1 MALGVPTM
9 IIQAIFCLLLVDVPG
24 TLSADVSV
32 QLSKSFGGP
41 HGTEFSDQ
49 ASVSAGQTI
58 GSITIRA
65 GERVDGIALEVK
77 SPKAATFSHGGSDG
91 RANTLTLAADEYI
104 TSMEAHWGEKKG
116 RTRIFYLSFGTSA
129 GNSVSGG
136 SQTDSKNTV
145 KAPEGFQLGGFFGQ
159 GGAEID
165 KLGAIW
171 TRISAEAPATEA
183 PAPAAAPA
191 PAPATSTS
199 GSSSAASSSSAEA
212 SVADSSAG
220 STDASEATS
229 MESSTDVSES
239 GPASAAAT
247 TATKRRRKS
256 ALSADTSESTQLE
269 SSTGASESGP
279 PTSGKAAKPTKT
291 RKRPS
296 VSESADSYTDT
307 SESGS
312 DAAASVK
319 ASKPRKTRKRPL
331 ADASESTST
340 DSSSD
345 VLDSGSAAVSGKTT
359 KLKTRKRPTVSSEST
374 SLESSADGSDSAA
387 VSGKGTNPIKTR
399 KRPTV
404 SSEATSL
411 ESSSDGSDSGPGKT
425 TKPTKTRKRPTVS
438 SESTSLESSADGSD
452 SGFAASGK
460 VTKRTKTRKRPT
472 GASGDASESTEG
484 SASEAGEVSTDSSA
498 STSSSE
504 ASADVSSTAS
514 AESSA
519 AGSTES
525 TSAAASTD
533 SSAAESAPAS
543 TDSSAAGSAAE
554 SGAGSVVASTAAS
567 AAEPAAS
574 SMAGSA
580 SGSTAPV
587 PAGTEAPAGPTMS
600 VKDSVQ
606 LSESFGGPHGMD
618 FSDKNLVNSG
628 QTVSSISIY
637 RGERLDGISL
647 AISSPKTLT
656 FTHGGTGGEQK
667 TLKLGPG
674 EYIKS
679 MEVHWGKKSGRT
691 RIFYVNFVTSAGNS
705 LAGGSMTDDKST
717 VTAPEGFQ
725 LAGFFGK
732 DGKEIDS
739 LGAVWAYIELVTP
752 APTPAPA
759 PVKDEDSPG
768 TVAPADIAGS
778 LSEVKTKENKRA
790 VQLSDPFG
798 GPHGEQFSDQ
808 LAVTSGMT
816 VSSVTILAGARV
828 DGLKL
833 QVSAPK
839 EMTFTHG
846 GTGGK
851 ANTLALEPGEYITTM
866 EAHWGQKGGHTRIFY
881 LSLGTSKGNKV
892 SGGSQTKE
900 KGSLTAPKGY
910 QLGGFFGRYGDEID
924 LIGAVWSSI
933 AAVNETVSPPVSAD
947 EDIVLSQLF
956 GGPHGNAF
964 SDINKIKF
972 GQTATSLTLRSNKR
986 VDAVTLQVTSPAD
999 LTFSHGGKGGTEQTL
1014 ILGSGEF
1021 INSMEAHWEKQ
1032 GSHTR
1037 VFYLSFTT
1045 SEGKTISGGTKTDKT
1060 GTATAPEGFMLSGF
1074 YGRAADEVDQLGAI
1088 WTRMSAKNIELTDP
1102 SGVGN
1107 NTYGTTIRNWVGP
1120 NIGKSTD
1127 TSCYRKTADF
1137 DSSNICPLGYGKDGY
1152 DCITQCPI
1160 SYPVTCGLECL
1171 PQNDDCALAV
1181 LHKIGSVVAVALNAA
1196 SGGVFGQILAAYKIT
1211 KWAVTCVANIVQVIR
1226 GLIFYL
1232 RYRQTS
1238 APQDDTAELLTVAY
1252 QADVVLFDLPI
1263 AVCNCLGIPVPAGA
1277 MFADTV
1283 LIIVEGIVKQAIT
1296 NGDEIISTG
1305 ANVMNLLTGNEM
1317 VNKSATTV
1325 DELQDIIDKNSSC
1338 GWELKRLTDRVTRA
1352 VLKYRNVSDNVDDIR
1367 VKVYR
1372 SSIVL
1377 NDIPI
1382 VTNNCMGELLA
1393 TKTEMVAYETRD
1405 LLRKTFGV
1413 IVDQLIDTGKTD
1425 MGKDVAENE
1434 YMLQVANMGLV
1445 VLSTVDPTG
1454 IAYMA
1459 SQFVQ
1464 PICGPTA
1471 YVGEIDDGTLFDAL
1485 GLTTVDEAFAGSYGS
1500 YTHAGDGVV
1509 HIIFESV
1516 DTKDVTVVVHSGGD
1530 GYTKVDVGAGDTVT
1544 WDSTFPQLE
1553 DKTLYLDRWRP
1564 GLMGLPG
1571 KGGGSLL
1578 MWIPRSSEGGHIT
1591 MHVRINP
1598 S

>member
-1 MALGVPTM
+1 MRSLHVTST
-9 IIQAIFCLLLVDVPG
+9 LLLVLAWVFVLVVTG
-24 TLSADVSV
+24 TLSAGDSV
-32 QLSKSFGGP
+32 QLSESFGGP

-77 SPKAATFSHGGSDG
+77 GPTAAIFSHGGSSG

-104 TSMEAHWGEKKG
+104 SSMEAHWGEKKG

-159 GGAEID
+159 DGDEID

-183 PAPAAAPA
+183 PVTEAPTAAPA
-191 PAPATSTS
+191 PVPATSTS
-199 GSSSAASSSSAEA
+199 GSTSSSVE
-212 SVADSSAG
+212 ADSSMGSAAEVAKPKKTGKPPTESLVIESADASASAGGVVKPKKSGKRPTTSTAASADESAATSEAESGEG
-220 STDASEATS
+220 STDASAAASAKPSTS
-229 MESSTDVSES
+229 GSTEPASTDVS
-239 GPASAAAT
+239 T
-247 TATKRRRKS
+247 
-256 ALSADTSESTQLE
+256 
-269 SSTGASESGP
+269 
-279 PTSGKAAKPTKT
+279 
-291 RKRPS
+291 
-296 VSESADSYTDT
+296 
-307 SESGS
+307 
-312 DAAASVK
+312 
-319 ASKPRKTRKRPL
+319 
-331 ADASESTST
+331 
-340 DSSSD
+340 
-345 VLDSGSAAVSGKTT
+345 
-359 KLKTRKRPTVSSEST
+359 
-374 SLESSADGSDSAA
+374 
-387 VSGKGTNPIKTR
+387 
-399 KRPTV
+399 
-404 SSEATSL
+404 
-411 ESSSDGSDSGPGKT
+411 
-425 TKPTKTRKRPTVS
+425 
-438 SESTSLESSADGSD
+438 
-452 SGFAASGK
+452 
-460 VTKRTKTRKRPT
+460 
-472 GASGDASESTEG
+472 
-484 SASEAGEVSTDSSA
+484 
-498 STSSSE
+498 TSSSE
-504 ASADVSSTAS
+504 GSAAPPK
-514 AESSA
+514 AESA
-519 AGSTES
+519 AGSGSGAT
-525 TSAAASTD
+525 
-533 SSAAESAPAS
+533 APA
-543 TDSSAAGSAAE
+543 
-554 SGAGSVVASTAAS
+554 
-567 AAEPAAS
+567 PA
-574 SMAGSA
+574 
-580 SGSTAPV
+580 
-587 PAGTEAPAGPTMS
+587 PAGTKAPAGPTMS

-618 FSDKNLVNSG
+618 FSDKNFVNSG
-628 QTVSSISIY
+628 QTVSSISIHA
-637 RGERLDGISL
+637 GERLNGITL
-647 AISSPKTLT
+647 QISAPKSLT

-679 MEVHWGKKSGRT
+679 MEVHWGKKNGLT

-732 DGKEIDS
+732 DGKEIDT

-778 LSEVKTKENKRA
+778 LSEVKTKANKRA
-790 VQLSDPFG
+790 VQLSDSFG

-816 VSSVTILAGARV
+816 VSSVTIRAGERV
-828 DGLKL
+828 DGHTV
-833 QVSAPK
+833 QISAPK

-846 GTGGK
+846 GTGGED
-851 ANTLALEPGEYITTM
+851 NTLKLEPGEYITTM
-866 EAHWGQKGGHTRIFY
+866 EVHWGQMGGHTRIFY

-892 SGGSQTKE
+892 SGGSQTDE
-900 KGSLTAPKGY
+900 KGSVTAPKGY
-910 QLGGFFGRYGDEID
+910 QLAGFFGRYGDEMD

-933 AAVNETVSPPVSAD
+933 AMVNETVSPPVSAD
-947 EDIVLSQLF
+947 GDIVLGELF

-964 SDINKIKF
+964 SDINDIKF
-972 GQTATSLTLRSNKR
+972 GAR
-986 VDAVTLQVTSPAD
+986 
-999 LTFSHGGKGGTEQTL
+999 
-1014 ILGSGEF
+1014 
-1021 INSMEAHWEKQ
+1021 
-1032 GSHTR
+1032 
-1037 VFYLSFTT
+1037 
-1045 SEGKTISGGTKTDKT
+1045 
-1060 GTATAPEGFMLSGF
+1060 
-1074 YGRAADEVDQLGAI
+1074 
-1088 WTRMSAKNIELTDP
+1088 
-1102 SGVGN
+1102 
-1107 NTYGTTIRNWVGP
+1107 
-1120 NIGKSTD
+1120 
-1127 TSCYRKTADF
+1127 
-1137 DSSNICPLGYGKDGY
+1137 
-1152 DCITQCPI
+1152 
-1160 SYPVTCGLECL
+1160 
-1171 PQNDDCALAV
+1171 
-1181 LHKIGSVVAVALNAA
+1181 
-1196 SGGVFGQILAAYKIT
+1196 
-1211 KWAVTCVANIVQVIR
+1211 
-1226 GLIFYL
+1226 
-1232 RYRQTS
+1232 
-1238 APQDDTAELLTVAY
+1238 
-1252 QADVVLFDLPI
+1252 
-1263 AVCNCLGIPVPAGA
+1263 
-1277 MFADTV
+1277 FADTALV
-1283 LIIVEGIVKQAIT
+1283 IVEGIVKQAIT

-1393 TKTEMVAYETRD
+1393 TKTKTAAYETRD

-1425 MGKDVAENE
+1425 NGKDVAEDD

-1445 VLSTVDPTG
+1445 VLSTIDPTG

-1500 YTHAGDGVV
+1500 YTHSGDGVV
-1509 HIIFESV
+1509 RLIFESV

-1530 GYTKVDVGAGDTVT
+1530 GYTKVDIGAGDTVT
-1544 WDSTFPQLE
+1544 WESTFPQLE
-1553 DKTLYLDRWRP
+1553 DQTLYLDRWCP
-1564 GLMGLPG
+1564 GLFGLPG

>member
-1 MALGVPTM
+1 MRSLHVTST
-9 IIQAIFCLLLVDVPG
+9 LLLALAWIFVLLVPG
-24 TLSADVSV
+24 TLSADDAV
-32 QLSKSFGGP
+32 QLSESFGGP

-77 SPKAATFSHGGSDG
+77 GPTAATFSHGGSGG
-91 RANTLTLAADEYI
+91 RANTLTLAADEYV

-116 RTRIFYLSFGTSA
+116 RTRIFYLSFSTSA

-145 KAPEGFQLGGFFGQ
+145 KGPEGFQLGGFFGQ
-159 GGAEID
+159 DGDEID

-183 PAPAAAPA
+183 PATEAPAAAPA

-199 GSSSAASSSSAEA
+199 GSSSAASSSSAEEG
-212 SVADSSAG
+212 SVVDSSAE

-239 GPASAAAT
+239 GSASAEQPNEGKT
-247 TATKRRRKS
+247 
-256 ALSADTSESTQLE
+256 TSEL
-269 SSTGASESGP
+269 
-279 PTSGKAAKPTKT
+279 
-291 RKRPS
+291 
-296 VSESADSYTDT
+296 ADSYTDT

-312 DAAASVK
+312 AAAASGK
-319 ASKPRKTRKRPL
+319 ATKSRKTGKRPL
-331 ADASESTST
+331 ADASESTSL

-345 VLDSGSAAVSGKTT
+345 GSEAGSDAVSSKAT
-359 KLKTRKRPTVSSEST
+359 K
-374 SLESSADGSDSAA
+374 
-387 VSGKGTNPIKTR
+387 PIKTR

-411 ESSSDGSDSGPGKT
+411 ESSADGSDLDSAASGT
-425 TKPTKTRKRPTVS
+425 TKTRKRPT
-438 SESTSLESSADGSD
+438 E
-452 SGFAASGK
+452 
-460 VTKRTKTRKRPT
+460 
-472 GASGDASESTEG
+472 ASGDASESTEG
-484 SASEAGEVSTDSSA
+484 STSEEGEVSTDSSA
-498 STSSSE
+498 ATSSSE

-514 AESSA
+514 AESSTS
-519 AGSTES
+519 GSIEP
-525 TSAAASTD
+525 TSAAASTG
-533 SSAAESAPAS
+533 SSAVESALAS
-543 TDSSAAGSAAE
+543 TDGSAAGSKAE
-554 SGAGSVVASTAAS
+554 SGAGSAVASTAAS
-567 AAEPAAS
+567 AAEPAPSA
-574 SMAGSA
+574 MAVLDP
-580 SGSTAPV
+580 GSTEPA
-587 PAGTEAPAGPTMS
+587 PAGTEAPAPAATEAPAGPTIS

-606 LSESFGGPHGMD
+606 LSESFGGPHGTD
-618 FSDKNLVNSG
+618 FSDQNLVNSG

-637 RGERLDGISL
+637 AGERLNGIIL
-647 AISSPKTLT
+647 EISAPKTLT
-656 FTHGGTGGEQK
+656 FTHGGTGGDQK

-679 MEVHWGKKSGRT
+679 MEVHWGKKNDHT

-705 LAGGSMTDDKST
+705 LAGGSMTNDKNT

-732 DGKEIDS
+732 DGKEIDT

-752 APTPAPA
+752 APTPAPP

-778 LSEVKTKENKRA
+778 LSEVTTKVNKRA
-790 VQLSDPFG
+790 VQLSESFG

-808 LAVTSGMT
+808 LAVTSAMT
-816 VSSVTILAGARV
+816 VSSVTIRAGERV

-833 QVSAPK
+833 LVSAPK

-851 ANTLALEPGEYITTM
+851 ENTLTLEPGEYITTM
-866 EAHWGQKGGHTRIFY
+866 EAHWGQKGGHTRIFH
-881 LSLGTSKGNKV
+881 LSFGTSKGNTV
-892 SGGSQTKE
+892 SGGSQTDE
-900 KGSLTAPKGY
+900 KGSVTAPKGY
-910 QLGGFFGRYGDEID
+910 QLGGFFGRFGDEID

-964 SDINKIKF
+964 SDINSVKF
-972 GQTATSLTLRSNKR
+972 GQTASSVTIRSNKR
-986 VDAVTLQVTSPAD
+986 VDAVTLQVTSPAE

-1014 ILGSGEF
+1014 TLAPGEY
-1021 INSMEAHWEKQ
+1021 INSMEAHWDKKND
-1032 GSHTR
+1032 HTR

-1045 SEGKTISGGTKTDKT
+1045 SEGKTISGGTQTGNK

-1088 WTRMSAKNIELTDP
+1088 WTRISAKNVLLTDP

-1127 TSCYRKTADF
+1127 TACYRKTADF
-1137 DSSNICPLGYGKDGY
+1137 DSSNICPLGYGKDGD

-1211 KWAVTCVANIVQVIR
+1211 KWAVMCVANIVQVIR
-1226 GLIFYL
+1226 GA
-1232 RYRQTS
+1232 R
-1238 APQDDTAELLTVAY
+1238 
-1252 QADVVLFDLPI
+1252 
-1263 AVCNCLGIPVPAGA
+1263 
-1277 MFADTV
+1277 FANTV
-1283 LIIVEGIVKQAIT
+1283 LVIVEGIVKQAIT
-1296 NGDEIISTG
+1296 NGDEIISSG
-1305 ANVMNLLTGNEM
+1305 ENVMNLLTGNEM
-1317 VNKSATTV
+1317 VNKSTTTV

-1393 TKTEMVAYETRD
+1393 TKTKTAAYETRD
-1405 LLRKTFGV
+1405 LLRKKFGV

-1425 MGKDVAENE
+1425 NGKDVAEDD

-1445 VLSTVDPTG
+1445 VLSTIDPTG

-1500 YTHAGDGVV
+1500 YTHSGDGVV
-1509 HIIFESV
+1509 RLIFESV

-1530 GYTKVDVGAGDTVT
+1530 GYTKVDIGAGDTVT
-1544 WDSTFPQLE
+1544 WESTFPQLE

-1564 GLMGLPG
+1564 GLFGLPG

>member
-1 MALGVPTM
+1 MKQRYLRKRKAGKKLAPAKASLGDSAT
-9 IIQAIFCLLLVDVPG
+9 A
-24 TLSADVSV
+24 SAD
-32 QLSKSFGGP
+32 
-41 HGTEFSDQ
+41 
-49 ASVSAGQTI
+49 AS
-58 GSITIRA
+58 
-65 GERVDGIALEVK
+65 
-77 SPKAATFSHGGSDG
+77 
-91 RANTLTLAADEYI
+91 AD
-104 TSMEAHWGEKKG
+104 A
-116 RTRIFYLSFGTSA
+116 
-129 GNSVSGG
+129 
-136 SQTDSKNTV
+136 
-145 KAPEGFQLGGFFGQ
+145 
-159 GGAEID
+159 
-165 KLGAIW
+165 
-171 TRISAEAPATEA
+171 
-183 PAPAAAPA
+183 
-191 PAPATSTS
+191 STS
-199 GSSSAASSSSAEA
+199 GSTDEAAIPKKAGKKLAPAKASLGDSATASADASADASTSGSTDEA
-212 SVADSSAG
+212 AIPKKAGKKLAPAKASLGDSATASADASADASTSGSTDEAAIPKKAGKKLAPAKASLGDSATASADASADASTSGSTDEAAIPKKAGKKLAPAKASLGDSATASADASAG
-220 STDASEATS
+220 ASTSGSTDEAAIPKKAGKKPVSSTDASVDK
-229 MESSTDVSES
+229 STVDSTPGSE
-239 GPASAAAT
+239 P
-247 TATKRRRKS
+247 
-256 ALSADTSESTQLE
+256 
-269 SSTGASESGP
+269 
-279 PTSGKAAKPTKT
+279 
-291 RKRPS
+291 
-296 VSESADSYTDT
+296 
-307 SESGS
+307 
-312 DAAASVK
+312 
-319 ASKPRKTRKRPL
+319 
-331 ADASESTST
+331 
-340 DSSSD
+340 
-345 VLDSGSAAVSGKTT
+345 
-359 KLKTRKRPTVSSEST
+359 
-374 SLESSADGSDSAA
+374 
-387 VSGKGTNPIKTR
+387 
-399 KRPTV
+399 
-404 SSEATSL
+404 
-411 ESSSDGSDSGPGKT
+411 
-425 TKPTKTRKRPTVS
+425 
-438 SESTSLESSADGSD
+438 
-452 SGFAASGK
+452 
-460 VTKRTKTRKRPT
+460 
-472 GASGDASESTEG
+472 ASGDASTDA
-484 SASEAGEVSTDSSA
+484 SAA
-498 STSSSE
+498 TSSS
-504 ASADVSSTAS
+504 VSSTSGSATSTESSTEAAPADASTTAS
-514 AESSA
+514 AAGSSDGSAPASTEKPAPGSA
-519 AGSTES
+519 AGST
-525 TSAAASTD
+525 
-533 SSAAESAPAS
+533 
-543 TDSSAAGSAAE
+543 AGSA
-554 SGAGSVVASTAAS
+554 
-567 AAEPAAS
+567 
-574 SMAGSA
+574 
-580 SGSTAPV
+580 
-587 PAGTEAPAGPTMS
+587 AGTEAPAAPTMT

-606 LSESFGGPHGMD
+606 QSERFGGPHGMD
-618 FSDKNLVNSG
+618 FSDKNFVNSG
-628 QTVSSISIY
+628 QTVSSISIHA
-637 RGERLDGISL
+637 GQRLDGISL
-647 AISSPKTLT
+647 QISAPKSLT
-656 FTHGGTGGEQK
+656 FTHGGTGGDPK
-667 TLKLGPG
+667 TLKLEPG

-679 MEVHWGKKSGRT
+679 MEVHWGKKNDRT
-691 RIFYVNFVTSAGNS
+691 RIFYVNFVTSAGKS

-739 LGAVWAYIELVTP
+739 LGAVWAYIDLVTP

-778 LSEVKTKENKRA
+778 LSEVTTKVNKRA
-790 VQLSDPFG
+790 VQLSDSFG

-816 VSSVTILAGARV
+816 VSSVTIRAGERV
-828 DGLKL
+828 DGLTV
-833 QVSAPK
+833 QISAPK

-851 ANTLALEPGEYITTM
+851 DNTLTLEAGEYITTM

-881 LSLGTSKGNKV
+881 LNLGTSKGRSV
-892 SGGSQTKE
+892 AGGSQTDE
-900 KGSLTAPKGY
+900 KGSVTAPKGY
-910 QLGGFFGRYGDEID
+910 QLAGFFGRYGDEMD

-947 EDIVLSQLF
+947 EDIVLGDLF

-964 SDINKIKF
+964 SDINSIKF
-972 GQTATSLTLRSNKR
+972 GQTISSVTLRSNKR
-986 VDAVTLQVTSPAD
+986 VDAVTLQVSAPAE

-1014 ILGSGEF
+1014 TLGPGEY
-1021 INSMEAHWEKQ
+1021 INAMEAHWEKQ

-1037 VFYLSFTT
+1037 VFYLSLTT

-1060 GTATAPEGFMLSGF
+1060 ATATAPEGFMLSGF

-1088 WTRMSAKNIELTDP
+1088 WTRMSAKNILLTDP

-1120 NIGKSTD
+1120 TIGKSTD
-1127 TSCYRKTADF
+1127 TACYRKTAAF
-1137 DSSNICPLGYGKDGY
+1137 DSTNICPLGYGKDGD
-1152 DCITQCPI
+1152 DCITQCPL

-1181 LHKIGSVVAVALNAA
+1181 LHKIGSVIAVALNVAT
-1196 SGGVFGQILAAYKIT
+1196 GGVFGGILTLTKSV
-1211 KWAVTCVANIVQVIR
+1211 KWALTCVASIITVIR
-1226 GLIFYL
+1226 GLIYYL
-1232 RYRQTS
+1232 RYRQTT
-1238 APQDDTAELLTVAY
+1238 APQGDTAELLTVAY

-1263 AVCNCLGIPVPAGA
+1263 AVCNCLNIPVPAGYR
-1277 MFADTV
+1277 FADTV

-1317 VNKSATTV
+1317 INKSATTV

-1338 GWELKRLTDRVTRA
+1338 GYELKRLTDRVTRA
-1352 VLKYRNVSDNVDDIR
+1352 VLKYRKVTKSIDDVR

-1393 TKTEMVAYETRD
+1393 TKTKTVAYETRD
-1405 LLRKTFGV
+1405 LIRKTFGV

-1425 MGKDVAENE
+1425 MGKDVAEKD

-1445 VLSTVDPTG
+1445 VLSAVDPTG

-1509 HIIFESV
+1509 RLIFESV

-1544 WDSTFPQLE
+1544 WESTFPQLE

-1564 GLMGLPG
+1564 GLLGLPG

>member
-1 MALGVPTM
+1 MRSLHVTST
-9 IIQAIFCLLLVDVPG
+9 LLLALAWIFVLLVPG
-24 TLSADVSV
+24 TLSADDAV
-32 QLSKSFGGP
+32 QLSESFGGP

-77 SPKAATFSHGGSDG
+77 GPTAATFSHGGSGG
-91 RANTLTLAADEYI
+91 RANTLTLAADEYV

-116 RTRIFYLSFGTSA
+116 RTRIFYLSFSTSA

-145 KAPEGFQLGGFFGQ
+145 KGPEGFQLGGFFGQ
-159 GGAEID
+159 DGDEID

-183 PAPAAAPA
+183 PATEAPAAAPA

-199 GSSSAASSSSAEA
+199 GSSSAASSSSAEEG
-212 SVADSSAG
+212 SVVDSSAE

-239 GPASAAAT
+239 GSASAEQPNEGKT
-247 TATKRRRKS
+247 
-256 ALSADTSESTQLE
+256 TSEL
-269 SSTGASESGP
+269 
-279 PTSGKAAKPTKT
+279 
-291 RKRPS
+291 
-296 VSESADSYTDT
+296 ADSYTDT

-312 DAAASVK
+312 AAAASGK
-319 ASKPRKTRKRPL
+319 ATKSRKTGKRPL
-331 ADASESTST
+331 ADASESTSL

-345 VLDSGSAAVSGKTT
+345 GSEAGSDAVSSKAT
-359 KLKTRKRPTVSSEST
+359 K
-374 SLESSADGSDSAA
+374 
-387 VSGKGTNPIKTR
+387 PIKTR

-411 ESSSDGSDSGPGKT
+411 ESSADGSDSDSAASGT
-425 TKPTKTRKRPTVS
+425 TKTRKRPT
-438 SESTSLESSADGSD
+438 E
-452 SGFAASGK
+452 
-460 VTKRTKTRKRPT
+460 
-472 GASGDASESTEG
+472 ASGDASESTEG
-484 SASEAGEVSTDSSA
+484 STSEEGEVSTDSSA
-498 STSSSE
+498 ATSSSE

-514 AESSA
+514 AESSTS
-519 AGSTES
+519 GSIEP
-525 TSAAASTD
+525 TSAAASTG
-533 SSAAESAPAS
+533 SSAVESALAS
-543 TDSSAAGSAAE
+543 TDGSAAGSKAE
-554 SGAGSVVASTAAS
+554 SGAGSAVASTAAS
-567 AAEPAAS
+567 AAEPAPSA
-574 SMAGSA
+574 MAVLDP
-580 SGSTAPV
+580 GSTEPA
-587 PAGTEAPAGPTMS
+587 PAGTEAPAPAATEAPAGPTIS

-606 LSESFGGPHGMD
+606 LSESFGGPHGTD
-618 FSDKNLVNSG
+618 FSDQNLVNSG

-637 RGERLDGISL
+637 AGERLNGIIL
-647 AISSPKTLT
+647 EISAPKTLT
-656 FTHGGTGGEQK
+656 FTHGGTGGDQK

-679 MEVHWGKKSGRT
+679 MEVHWGKKNDHT

-705 LAGGSMTDDKST
+705 LAGGSMTNDKNT

-732 DGKEIDS
+732 DGKEIDT

-752 APTPAPA
+752 APTPAPP

-778 LSEVKTKENKRA
+778 LSEVTTKVNKRA
-790 VQLSDPFG
+790 VQLSESFG

-808 LAVTSGMT
+808 LAVTSAMT
-816 VSSVTILAGARV
+816 VSSVTIRAGERV

-833 QVSAPK
+833 LVSAPK

-851 ANTLALEPGEYITTM
+851 ENTLTLEPGEYITTM
-866 EAHWGQKGGHTRIFY
+866 EAHWGQKGGHTRIFH
-881 LSLGTSKGNKV
+881 LSFGTSKGNTV
-892 SGGSQTKE
+892 SGGSQTDE
-900 KGSLTAPKGY
+900 KGSVTAPKGY
-910 QLGGFFGRYGDEID
+910 QLGGFFGRFGDEID

-964 SDINKIKF
+964 SDINSVKF
-972 GQTATSLTLRSNKR
+972 GQTASSVTIRSNKR
-986 VDAVTLQVTSPAD
+986 VDAVTLQVTSPAE

-1014 ILGSGEF
+1014 TLAPGEY
-1021 INSMEAHWEKQ
+1021 INSMEAHWDKKND
-1032 GSHTR
+1032 HTR

-1045 SEGKTISGGTKTDKT
+1045 SEGKTISGGTQTGNK

-1088 WTRMSAKNIELTDP
+1088 WTRISAKNVLLTDP

-1127 TSCYRKTADF
+1127 TACYRKTADF
-1137 DSSNICPLGYGKDGY
+1137 DSSNICPLGYGKDGD

-1211 KWAVTCVANIVQVIR
+1211 KWAVMCVANIVQVIR
-1226 GLIFYL
+1226 GLIYYL

-1238 APQDDTAELLTVAY
+1238 APQGDTAELLTVAY

-1277 MFADTV
+1277 RFANTV
-1283 LIIVEGIVKQAIT
+1283 LVIVEGIVKQAIT
-1296 NGDEIISTG
+1296 NGDEIISSG
-1305 ANVMNLLTGNEM
+1305 ENVMNLLTGNEM
-1317 VNKSATTV
+1317 VNKSTTTV

-1338 GWELKRLTDRVTRA
+1338 GFELKRLTDRVTRA

-1382 VTNNCMGELLA
+1382 VTNNCMGELQA
-1393 TKTEMVAYETRD
+1393 TKT
-1405 LLRKTFGV
+1405 
-1413 IVDQLIDTGKTD
+1413 
-1425 MGKDVAENE
+1425 
-1434 YMLQVANMGLV
+1434 
-1445 VLSTVDPTG
+1445 
-1454 IAYMA
+1454 
-1459 SQFVQ
+1459 
-1464 PICGPTA
+1464 
-1471 YVGEIDDGTLFDAL
+1471 
-1485 GLTTVDEAFAGSYGS
+1485 
-1500 YTHAGDGVV
+1500 
-1509 HIIFESV
+1509 
-1516 DTKDVTVVVHSGGD
+1516 
-1530 GYTKVDVGAGDTVT
+1530 
-1544 WDSTFPQLE
+1544 
-1553 DKTLYLDRWRP
+1553 
-1564 GLMGLPG
+1564 
-1571 KGGGSLL
+1571 
-1578 MWIPRSSEGGHIT
+1578 
-1591 MHVRINP
+1591 
-1598 S
+1598 